1 MRNRDAIIQFHNGG
15 DSPLR
20 ATGLPIAPATQIVN
34 EIMQCRQLFV
44 PRSERYSQHWSSVD
58 MILDS
63 QWTPEARRCPAF
75 VAWVE
80 QCVPWLPNRAYI
92 ARLQPRGVI
101 EWHSDYPEEEGFSKG
116 FILGLKCP
124 EGSYIQF
131 ADLGKY
137 SYADGESYH
146 ARLGIA
152 HRVVNPTNAHR
163 FTAFIGSSRDV

>member
-1 MRNRDAIIQFHNGG
+1 MRNRDAIIQFNNSD

-34 EIMQCRQLFV
+34 EIMQCRRLFV

-63 QWTPEARRCPAF
+63 QWTPESRRCPAF

-92 ARLQPRGVI
+92 ARLQPHGVI
-101 EWHSDYPEEEGFSKG
+101 ERQA
-116 FILGLKCP
+116 LG
-124 EGSYIQF
+124 GRV
-131 ADLGKY
+131 GR
-137 SYADGESYH
+137 
-146 ARLGIA
+146 RLCRRGGRRNERNQPGRQERTC
-152 HRVVNPTNAHR
+152 HRVLASFLR
-163 FTAFIGSSRDV
+163 LAF